1 MVMAACSKA
10 LFRPSPVYTMA
21 RRSSA
26 SGASEYVAWRKGS
39 HQRAKA
45 DSDSA
50 DRPTPPDP

>member
-1 MVMAACSKA
+1 MRCQDVREGSVSGLLWVAQEEIRCRAERE
-10 LFRPSPVYTMA
+10 LPSLL
-21 RRSSA
+21 
-26 SGASEYVAWRKGS
+26 KGS